1 MELVLKIVVLGRA
14 ARNSANIKNRQPI
27 SKIYVKS
34 EEKLSEFYMDII
46 KEELNCKAVDFTD
59 DVSDFTSYSFKPQL
73 KVLGQKYGKKIS
85 EIKTCLAELNGS
97 EAKKALDST
106 GILTISLQDGNIDLA
121 PGDLLIETKQ
131 SEQYVS
137 LTEAGITVV
146 IDTNL
151 SEELLEEGFV
161 REIVSKLQT
170 MRKEADFNVMDHIVV
185 YEKGNRKIE
194 KIISDHLESIKS
206 DVLADEVQIDE
217 MAGFTKEWNI
227 NGETVVLGVQQVSI

>member
-1 MELVLKIVVLGRA
+1 
-14 ARNSANIKNRQPI
+14 
-27 SKIYVKS
+27 
-34 EEKLSEFYMDII
+34 MDII
-46 KEELNCKAVDFTD
+46 KEELNCKAVDFTE

-106 GILTISLQDGNIDLA
+106 GILTISLQDGKIDLA

-161 REIVSKLQT
+161 REIVSKIQT
-170 MRKEADFNVMDHIVV
+170 MRKEADFDVMDHIVV

-194 KIISDHLESIKS
+194 TVILDHLGSIKS
-206 DVLADEVQIDE
+206 DVLADEVQIGE